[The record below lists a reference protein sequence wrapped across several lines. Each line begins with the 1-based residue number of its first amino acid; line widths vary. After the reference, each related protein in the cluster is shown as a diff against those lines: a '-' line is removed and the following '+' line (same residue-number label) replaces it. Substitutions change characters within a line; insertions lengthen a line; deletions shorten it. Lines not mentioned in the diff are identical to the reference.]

1 MAAMPVLTAG
11 HAASCVEMLQTL
23 NEATNA
29 QKTAA
34 LIELS
39 KDLGP
44 DAVTA
49 AVKTA
54 QDRERARSGEPAAKR
69 RREAATAHADKA
81 CHTCGE
87 RGHISRDCRVRGGQQ
102 SQQHNRSGPT
112 LGEPISE
119 DSILGK
125 RPADLSKPD
134 AAAVQGAAIKRL
146 GDPTKCVYGDLTPGG
161 RREGNLFPALTVCPN
176 AASATPCERDHFG
189 MPAHFIFDD
198 ESRMALFRSAK
209 VTHWAGTRAQAAT
222 ASTGNH

>member
-1 MAAMPVLTAG
+1 MPLPVLTAE
-11 HAASCVEMLQTL
+11 HAASCGEMLQAL

-39 KDLGP
+39 NALGP

-54 QDRERARSGEPAAKR
+54 QDRERDRKSEPAAKR
-69 RREAATAHADKA
+69 RRQAATTHVDKT

-87 RGHISRDCRVRGGQQ
+87 MGHISRDCRVRGGQQ
-102 SQQHNRSGPT
+102 SQQQNRSCPA

-119 DSILGK
+119 NSIHGK
-125 RPADLSKPD
+125 RPADLSKQD

-161 RREGNLFPALTVCPN
+161 QREGNLFPALTVCPH
-176 AASATPCERDHFG
+176 AASRKTPCGRDHFG
-189 MPAHFIFDD
+189 MPSHFIFDD

-209 VTHWAGTRAQAAT
+209 VTHWAGT